1 MSGLVPE
8 VDTSSIE
15 EMRSLGQSLGIPLP
29 PTEPQ
34 TRERE
39 QEETSNPDQNGQQ
52 EDAPVMTDQQGQTQ
66 YIGPASSYLLQLKI
80 RTLFGFDQPVQKPSH
95 FLLFGQNPTEKV
107 PVDDVPLFGR
117 ERTRSVS
124 KSISIAPE
132 LSEASPTDVRNAAP
146 IEEPATQMPPPP
158 ASDVSFDVQAVSD
171 LLINAYF
178 DYVHNDF
185 LVLHE
190 ATFREEYERFCIAPE
205 TSSADPTWLC
215 ILLCVLIL
223 ARRVALSENIALPQA
238 EGMEEKW
245 WRHVQ
250 SLLPGV
256 LFTSSVSAVQALI
269 LAGLHLHNTSHRD
282 ACWTLTAAAVR
293 IAMAIGLHREP
304 NKSLHTPL
312 TRELR
317 KRLWWTLYEFE
328 QMQASSHDRPSAIDD
343 SICTTGCPKETILG
357 MRGDFLQYSNRLA
370 TMLSQASSVIRKTAS
385 SGPQELYRGPLSPA
399 AALLRD
405 LTRWQD
411 SLPTQLRLEHFQG
424 KSPSFQR
431 SVLLLHIQYHHIVT
445 VLTRNALLTRAA
457 KAPESAAEDEEAAL
471 SSKDTLAM
479 ARVCVD
485 AGKQACELLLKL
497 ESIGRF
503 NAVTW
508 WDTYYLYSSTMVM
521 VLAIICEIRHQ
532 EQGGPV
538 DSPMSDSLT
547 DSQTLL
553 QECVNLSAKHFQNPL
568 MPGTMHR
575 WAVVI
580 SEIKSMTDEF
590 VRRATSSAKNENG
603 DGAVSTGLFLD
614 GPLGSL
620 ETMTGSAFLYDQQY
634 HPALRQQTLSD
645 YHMDN
650 LDGTLM
656 APGNGQLFAMPNQ
669 ALPWNED
676 HWRDIASML
685 LGGDFSV

>member
-1 MSGLVPE
+1 
-8 VDTSSIE
+8 
-15 EMRSLGQSLGIPLP
+15 MRSLGQSLGIPLP
-29 PTEPQ
+29 PTSPQ

-39 QEETSNPDQNGQQ
+39 QEERSSPEQNGQP

-117 ERTRSVS
+117 ERTRSLS

-132 LSEASPTDVRNAAP
+132 LSEASPTDVRSMAP
-146 IEEPATQMPPPP
+146 PVEEPSAQMLPPP
-158 ASDVSFDVQAVSD
+158 AVSDASFDVQAISD
-171 LLINAYF
+171 SLINAYF
-178 DYVHNDF
+178 DYVHDDF

-223 ARRVALSENIALPQA
+223 ARRVAPSKGIALPQA
-238 EGMEEKW
+238 DGMEEKW

-312 TRELR
+312 LRELR

-328 QMQASSHDRPSAIDD
+328 QLQASSHDRPSAIDD

-370 TMLSQASSVIRKTAS
+370 IMLSQASSVIRKTAP

-399 AALLRD
+399 AALLRE

-411 SLPTQLRLEHFQG
+411 SLPAQLRLEHFRG

-445 VLTRNALLTRAA
+445 VLTRNALLTYAA
-457 KAPESAAEDEEAAL
+457 KVPEGAAADEEAAM
-471 SSKDTLAM
+471 SSKDTLTM

-497 ESIGRF
+497 DSIGRF

-508 WDTYYLYSSTMVM
+508 WDMYYLYSSTMVV

-532 EQGGPV
+532 EHGGPV

-553 QECVNLSAKHFQNPL
+553 QECVDLAAKHFQNPM

-575 WAVVI
+575 WAVVV

-590 VRRATSSAKNENG
+590 LRRSSSSAKEENG
-603 DGAVSTGLFLD
+603 EEVNTGTFLD

-620 ETMTGSAFLYDQQY
+620 ETMTGSAYLYDQQY
-634 HPALRQQTLSD
+634 HPAFRQHQTLSD
-645 YHMDN
+645 FHMDN
-650 LDGTLM
+650 GDGTLM
-656 APGNGQLFAMPNQ
+656 ASGNGQLFANANN